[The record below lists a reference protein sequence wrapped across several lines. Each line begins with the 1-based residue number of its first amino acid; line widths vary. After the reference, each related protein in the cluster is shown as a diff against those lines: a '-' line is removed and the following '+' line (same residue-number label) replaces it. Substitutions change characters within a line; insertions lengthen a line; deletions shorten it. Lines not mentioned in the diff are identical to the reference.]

1 MSHQL
6 KTRLSYAM
14 LKVQN
19 GWQDQSLSEL
29 ENLASQQASPMSAA
43 SEKKRPFQ
51 FPPRGEA
58 QSPRSSGRP
67 LGSSSDQHFLTSPR
81 KRVSPQQQYP
91 GSPGNPLGSA
101 SSSQASTYEAF
112 WREHSNTNA
121 SSRLPPSQTQQEQ
134 AGPSLAPPVD
144 IRPRTHWQQGLNASR
159 QPPPLQ
165 IGSHPSTPQRRP
177 NTATRT
183 PSQQAAVEKDAVET
197 LLFMS
202 SPGNSGYHPAHAS
215 TGARTS
221 LTQTVIPNR
230 QPLVEGQSRSRPVT
244 VSTTT
249 RKHESSNASRPEGAP
264 LSALSERDFDKVLD
278 QMSDPSSDDDA

>member
-1 MSHQL
+1 
-6 KTRLSYAM
+6 M

-43 SEKKRPFQ
+43 SEKRRSFQ
-51 FPPRGEA
+51 LSPKGEA

-67 LGSSSDQHFLTSPR
+67 LGSSSDQHVLTSPR
-81 KRVSPQQQYP
+81 KRVSSKEHYS
-91 GSPGNPLGSA
+91 GSPENPLGSA

-121 SSRLPPSQTQQEQ
+121 SSRLPPSQTQQQ
-134 AGPSLAPPVD
+134 QVGPSLAPPVD
-144 IRPRTHWQQGLNASR
+144 IRPRTHWQQGFSAGR

-202 SPGNSGYHPAHAS
+202 SPGNSGYHPAHTS

-221 LTQTVIPNR
+221 LTQPVMPDR
-230 QPLVEGQSRSRPVT
+230 QPLVEGQPRSRPVAA
-244 VSTTT
+244 STT
-249 RKHESSNASRPEGAP
+249 RKQDSSNASRPEGAP
-264 LSALSERDFDKVLD
+264 LSALSEQDFDRVLD
-278 QMSDPSSDDDA
+278 QMSDRSSDDDA

>member
-43 SEKKRPFQ
+43 SEKKRHFQ
-51 FPPRGEA
+51 FSPRGEA

-67 LGSSSDQHFLTSPR
+67 IGPSSDQHFLTSPR
-81 KRVSPQQQYP
+81 KRVSPQEHYP

-121 SSRLPPSQTQQEQ
+121 SSRLPPSDTQQQQQ
-134 AGPSLAPPVD
+134 AGPSLAPPAD
-144 IRPRTHWQQGLNASR
+144 IRPRTHWQQGVGASR

-202 SPGNSGYHPAHAS
+202 SPGNSGYHPHIP

-221 LTQTVIPNR
+221 LAANAVPTR
-230 QPLVEGQSRSRPVT
+230 QPLTEGQSRSRPVAA
-244 VSTTT
+244 SNTT
-249 RKHESSNASRPEGAP
+249 RKQESSNASRPEGAP

-278 QMSDPSSDDDA
+278 QMSDPSSDDDV

>member
-29 ENLASQQASPMSAA
+29 ENLAPQQASPMSPA
-43 SEKKRPFQ
+43 SDKKRAFYYSPS
-51 FPPRGEA
+51 GELH
-58 QSPRSSGRP
+58 SPRSSGRP

-81 KRVSPQQQYP
+81 KRVSPPEQYP
-91 GSPGNPLGSA
+91 GSPGNPRGSA

-112 WREHSNTNA
+112 WREHSNTNT
-121 SSRLPPSQTQQEQ
+121 SRLPLSQTQTL

-144 IRPRTHWQQGLNASR
+144 IQPKTHWQQGRSPMR

-202 SPGNSGYHPAHAS
+202 SPGNSGYHPHTS

-221 LTQTVIPNR
+221 LTATVVPDR
-230 QPLVEGQSRSRPVT
+230 QPLVEGQSRSRSVT
-244 VSTTT
+244 ASTI
-249 RKHESSNASRPEGAP
+249 RKQEPSNASQPARAP
-264 LSALSERDFDKVLD
+264 LSALSGRDFDRVLD
-278 QMSDPSSDDDA
+278 QMSDQSSGDDD